1 MDLTQ
6 EEINMVLEAGLEKV
20 AYEEG
25 LNDYA
30 DSLEKVA
37 GVHGVDAMELH
48 DFLETAGQME
58 KEAAEE
64 ENGGMSKKQLA
75 ALIGGGA
82 GAAGAG
88 IAGKGV
94 YDFVKNSPKGVSTKD
109 ALKEALKNPG
119 NMAARGGRS
128 VARGAKNVAG
138 LTGDAAKAGAGALG
152 SAGSSALQALKN
164 NKGKA
169 GLGAAGL
176 AALGGAGA
184 YANKKRKEKQK
195 TAAAYG
201 LDEET
206 FDALFE
212 AGIDALTE

>member
-1 MDLTQ
+1 MNLTQ

-48 DFLETAGQME
+48 DFLE
-58 KEAAEE
+58 KAAEE
-64 ENGGMSKKQLA
+64 QENGGMSKKQLA

-88 IAGKGV
+88 AAGKGV
-94 YDFVKNSPKGVSTKD
+94 YDFVKNTPEGVSTKD

-138 LTGDAAKAGAGALG
+138 FTGDAAKAGAGALG

-176 AALGGAGA
+176 AGLGAAGA
-184 YANKKRKEKQK
+184 YANKKRKEKKK